1 MAQMFDEIMSNMEK
15 ELQQQKIKVQQL
27 GQQRQMLGRRLENLE
42 QNMAE
47 NKVVWMELLQTE
59 KEGKDPQCFR
69 NGAGFLIPQKLAQV
83 KEVIDKRGNILQQEM
98 QHFQKGFQEVS
109 KKFAEENKA
118 LSELNEKAKQI
129 KEALA

>member
-47 NKVVWMELLQTE
+47 NKVVWMEIS
-59 KEGKDPQCFR
+59 K
-69 NGAGFLIPQKLAQV
+69 A
-83 KEVIDKRGNILQQEM
+83 
-98 QHFQKGFQEVS
+98 VS
-109 KKFAEENKA
+109 
-118 LSELNEKAKQI
+118 L
-129 KEALA
+129 